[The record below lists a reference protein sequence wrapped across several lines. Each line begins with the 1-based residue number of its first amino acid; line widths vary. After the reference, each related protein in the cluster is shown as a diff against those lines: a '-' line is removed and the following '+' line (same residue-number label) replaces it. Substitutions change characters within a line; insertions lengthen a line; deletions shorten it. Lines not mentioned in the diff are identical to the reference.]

1 MPIAGF
7 GGLPLAAFA
16 APENPL
22 FPAASNHSGLISIRP
37 AQVLWLRR
45 RAPRSWRSNPI
56 WLTARALRTPS
67 TLGGSARV
75 YIQVSWFYQPQGC
88 LARAVPSTPNSLVL
102 TSVNVQPKARAAS
115 NGSPLFIT

>member
-22 FPAASNHSGLISIRP
+22 FPAASNHSGMTP

-45 RAPRSWRSNPI
+45 RAPRSWRYNPI

-75 YIQVSWFYQPQGC
+75 CIQVSWFYQPQGC

-102 TSVNVQPKARAAS
+102 TSVNVQPRS
-115 NGSPLFIT
+115 GS